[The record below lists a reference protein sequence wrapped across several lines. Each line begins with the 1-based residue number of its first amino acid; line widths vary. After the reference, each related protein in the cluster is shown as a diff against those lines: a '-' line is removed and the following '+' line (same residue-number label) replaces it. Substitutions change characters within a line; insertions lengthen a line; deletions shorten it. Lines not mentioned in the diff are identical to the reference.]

1 MYCRFDSK
9 IALFALAL
17 LVGMIVYRSENLL
30 WLTEHVVSDWLGI
43 NPENSFC
50 NVKKKKMLNGQAN
63 FEDSLVQKNGET
75 SEELLGW
82 FCGFI
87 FIVKL
92 TKVLAMLTQEL
103 KETPSLDL

>member
-1 MYCRFDSK
+1 
-9 IALFALAL
+9 
-17 LVGMIVYRSENLL
+17 
-30 WLTEHVVSDWLGI
+30 
-43 NPENSFC
+43 
-50 NVKKKKMLNGQAN
+50 MLNGQAN